1 MYIIYKAL
9 EQNSFVVIQLESALK
24 AAETAQASLRADRAN
39 SRASLFTEEEFKS
52 LQFQVQ
58 FTTSTCSMIEA
69 YWLLNSLLFLWFIF
83 SLLSSYNWVRMK
95 VWNSKHINSIKE
107 FLNELFICW
116 NSHLMRV
123 IRLMLITTLL
133 ASISYLAMFGLHL
146 WRIGQK

>member
-69 YWLLNSLLFLWFIF
+69 Y
-83 SLLSSYNWVRMK
+83 
-95 VWNSKHINSIKE
+95 
-107 FLNELFICW
+107 
-116 NSHLMRV
+116 
-123 IRLMLITTLL
+123 
-133 ASISYLAMFGLHL
+133 
-146 WRIGQK
+146 